1 MLRIGLQ
8 SLETLFWISRLGT
21 FTAAAERL
29 NTTQSAISGRIR
41 ELETRLGTRLF
52 QKVGR
57 NMVLTARGRE
67 IVAECEPLLNALERV
82 LLDASRDA
90 FSGSIRIGS
99 GEIAALTCLPQLLA
113 RLTRTMPRVTWEVD
127 IDLTIN
133 LRQKLDSS
141 QLDLAFLVGPIDS
154 AFLSSTP
161 IGKVQLLWTGSRKF
175 LKQAGDP
182 AQLFTSPLTPV
193 WTLSRPSY
201 QYQLTVDV
209 VRKFNGNPQA
219 IHSTTNVRNL
229 IDIVLADGGVAML
242 PACLVS
248 RELRSGK
255 LVALRDQGIRG
266 DSTVEFF
273 AVTRRLQ
280 NDSLLHEVYRHA
292 LECTISGDVQKP
304 RGKERAPS
312 PPTKSA

>member
-29 NTTQSAISGRIR
+29 NTTQSAISSRIR
-41 ELETRLGTRLF
+41 ELEARLGTRLF

-57 NMVLTARGRE
+57 NMALTARGRE
-67 IVAECEPLLNALERV
+67 IVTECEPLLNALEQV
-82 LLDASRDA
+82 LLDASGEA

-99 GEIAALTCLPQLLA
+99 GEIAALVCLPQLLA
-113 RLTRTMPRVTWEVD
+113 RLTRSMPRVTWDVD

-133 LRQKLDSS
+133 LRQKLDSN
-141 QLDLAFLVGPIDS
+141 QLDLAFLVGPIDG

-161 IGKVQLLWTGSRKF
+161 IGKVQLLWAGSRDF
-175 LKQAGDP
+175 LKRAGP
-182 AQLFTSPLTPV
+182 PMQLFTSPCTPI

-209 VRKFNGNPQA
+209 VRRFNGNPQA

-229 IDIVLADGGVAML
+229 IDIVLANGGIAMV
-242 PACLVS
+242 PACLVT
-248 RELRSGK
+248 RELQSGR
-255 LVALRDQGIRG
+255 LVALRDEGIHG
-266 DSTVEFF
+266 DSIIEFF

-292 LECTISGDVQKP
+292 SECTIPSDVQKP
-304 RGKERAPS
+304 PGKERVHFPS
-312 PPTKSA
+312 AKPA